1 MLTKECRTCKI
12 DFDEKYVNCSSCRKK
27 RTDYMN
33 SYYTPKIPKSYTK
46 DCKLCGETF
55 TTGNVRN
62 SHEFKYCNDC
72 NYKTAHSRSE
82 KGKAANKAWHLK
94 NYSPVKPKE
103 IECFTCKIT
112 FSNATNRAKYCNPQ
126 CYPAKVKARELREKQ
141 RREGKD
147 CQWCGKHISFEN
159 ATDKEL
165 QFFKNKKFCSDKC
178 TNTYRLSKPQNKLAA
193 RYRSE
198 MWRILKDLNED
209 KAKPTFDILGYSYT
223 ELTHHIEEG
232 FTKSK
237 WYGYEWVE
245 DTNKYSWENIGKW
258 HIDHIRPVASFN
270 FTTTESEDFKK
281 CWALSNLQPL
291 WATDNMSKGDK
302 WDGVINA

>member
-55 TTGNVRN
+55 TTGNVRG
-62 SHEFKYCNDC
+62 SHEFKYCDDC

-82 KGKAANKAWHLK
+82 KGKAANRAWHLK

-141 RREGKD
+141 RREGKN

-165 QFFKNKKFCSDKC
+165 QFFKNKKFCSKTC
-178 TNTYRLSKPQNKLAA
+178 THYHWLSIPKNALAA
-193 RYRSE
+193 RFRSE
-198 MWRILKDLNED
+198 VWKIMKKNPIDGIKNQHDLNAP
-209 KAKPTFDILGYSYT
+209 KGFGALGYAKE
-223 ELTHHIEEG
+223 ELISHIVAQFEEG
-232 FTKSK
+232 MTLDN
-237 WYGYEWVE
+237 YG
-245 DTNKYSWENIGKW
+245 DW
-258 HIDHIRPVASFN
+258 HIDHIKPVSKFE
-270 FTTTESEDFKK
+270 FEKISDIGFKE
-281 CWALSNLQPL
+281 CFALENLQPL
-291 WATDNMSKGDK
+291 WAKDNMSKGAK
-302 WDGVINA
+302 EMKV

>member
-1 MLTKECRTCKI
+1 
-12 DFDEKYVNCSSCRKK
+12 
-27 RTDYMN
+27 MN
-33 SYYTPKIPKSYTK
+33 SYYTPKIPKSITK

-55 TTGNVRN
+55 TTGNVRG
-62 SHEFKYCNDC
+62 SHQIKYCNDC
-72 NYKTAHSRSE
+72 N
-82 KGKAANKAWHLK
+82 GKAASRAWYLK
-94 NYSPVKPKE
+94 NKPPAAKPFEKE
-103 IECFTCKIT
+103 CPTCKTVFINKK
-112 FSNATNRAKYCNPQ
+112 SSKGYGGYKMYCNPKCQ
-126 CYPAKVKARELREKQ
+126 PQKVKARELREKQ

-178 TNTYRLSKPQNKLAA
+178 TNTHRLSKPQNKLAA

-223 ELTHHIEEG
+223 ELMHHIEEG

-237 WYGYEWVE
+237 WDGREWVE
-245 DTNKYSWENIGKW
+245 DTNNYSWENIGKW

-270 FTTTESEDFKK
+270 YTTTECEDFKK
-281 CWALSNLQPL
+281 CWVLSNLQPL
-291 WATDNMSKGDK
+291 WARDNMSKGDK